1 MAISRLTQT
10 TLQNAFQKFNTV
22 WDGRS
27 AVGGMDALG
36 SFIVPSGGVSTL
48 TFSSIPATYT
58 HLQIR
63 GFAKVGTAANMRFK
77 FNSDA
82 GTTTYSYHY
91 LYGDGATPTSGN
103 GTGTGS
109 FGPGYVGYISSN
121 AQFGAF
127 VIDVLDYTNT
137 SKNKTVRSLLG
148 VDANGS
154 GNVMLSSSVWLN
166 TAAVSTLEIYAAYN
180 FAEYSSFSLYGIK

>member
-58 HLQIR
+58 HLQVRAI
-63 GFAKVGTAANMRFK
+63 AKVGTATNMRFK

-91 LYGDGATPTSGN
+91 LYGDGATPTAGGGSG
-103 GTGTGS
+103 T
-109 FGPGYVGYISSN
+109 FGPGYVGHLSSN
-121 AQFGAF
+121 AQFGALT
-127 VIDVLDYTNT
+127 IDVLDYANTN
-137 SKNKTVRSLLG
+137 KYKVARSLLG

-154 GNVMLSSSVWLN
+154 GNVMLSSSLWLN
-166 TAAVSTLEIYAAYN
+166 TAAISTIDIYAAYN
-180 FAEYSSFSLYGIK
+180 FAEYSSFALYGIK